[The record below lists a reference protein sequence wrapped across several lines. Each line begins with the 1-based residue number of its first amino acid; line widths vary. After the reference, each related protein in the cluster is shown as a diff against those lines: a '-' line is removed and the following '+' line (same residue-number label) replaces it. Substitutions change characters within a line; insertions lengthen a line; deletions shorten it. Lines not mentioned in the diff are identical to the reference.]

1 MSPLVELK
9 KNILKH
15 DYFQKKLLS
24 IPFEVRS
31 YNPVLFTVQHLTA
44 DWGL

>member
-9 KNILKH
+9 KDDN
-15 DYFQKKLLS
+15 FQKKLLS

-31 YNPVLFTVQHLTA
+31 YNPLLFTVQHLVA
-44 DWGL
+44 DWVL